1 MCINFASQSSVHPN
15 MSLKLNK
22 WNNIFLHTF
31 IQEKK
36 HLLFAMFLLSKA
48 EFMIIFSQIP
58 VAKEGLALSKPT
70 LTDERTD
77 KINSKSRFVPNDYS
91 LIYNY

>member
-1 MCINFASQSSVHPN
+1 M
-15 MSLKLNK
+15 
-22 WNNIFLHTF
+22 
-31 IQEKK
+31 QENK
-36 HLLFAMFLLSKA
+36 HLFFAMFLLSKA
-48 EFMIIFSQIP
+48 EFMIIFSLIP
-58 VAKEGLALSKPT
+58 VANEGLALSKPT